1 MSERCLKI
9 SGRVQG
15 VGFRFWA
22 VRLARSIGDISGYAY
37 NFPDGDVVVLM
48 SGTEEKLNTMQTYL
62 YKGPLFARV
71 DKVEETPEL
80 KVYLPPIENGVFKR
94 I

>member
-1 MSERCLKI
+1 MEKCYKI

-15 VGFRFWA
+15 VGYRFWA
-22 VRLARSIGDISGYAY
+22 IKTAAKIGNISGYVS
-37 NFPDGDVVVLM
+37 NLPQGDVLVFLA
-48 SGTEEKLNTMQTYL
+48 GKEEQINKMLVCL

-71 DKVEETPEL
+71 DKIEECPE
-80 KVYLPPIENGVFKR
+80 YLSIYPPIENGVFKR

>member
-1 MSERCLKI
+1 MIRCLKI

-22 VRLARSIGDISGYAY
+22 KRMINVLVLISG
-37 NFPDGDVVVLM
+37 D
-48 SGTEEKLNTMQTYL
+48 EIKLNEVQKSL

-71 DKVEETPEL
+71 DKITETPEL
-80 KVYLPPIENGVFKR
+80 IGFFPPIENGVFKR
-94 I
+94 L